1 MSAEIVTSDNIRPY
15 TAGNTKPSL
24 ASVAV
29 RSSRIGAVIGN
40 LCSTLVFIRCAGI
53 VQIPKKPHCFST
65 FASNR
70 CTSSQCMPRISPE
83 RAAVSMS
90 IIKAL
95 RPCPSLA
102 ISLLHQRRASL
113 SCRAGWFFTFVVLD
127 FEGNNAFRF
136 PDQAAGLGA
145 DMYFFT
151 IA

>member
-1 MSAEIVTSDNIRPY
+1 MRAERVISDNIRPLA
-15 TAGNTKPSL
+15 AGNTKPSL
-24 ASVAV
+24 ASMAL
-29 RSSRIGAVIGN
+29 RSSRIGAVIGT
-40 LCSTLVFIRCAGI
+40 LCSTFAFIRCAGI
-53 VQIPKKPHCFST
+53 VQIPQKPRCFST

>member
-1 MSAEIVTSDNIRPY
+1 MSAERVISDNIRPY
-15 TAGNTKPSL
+15 AAGNTKPSL
-24 ASVAV
+24 ASMAL
-29 RSSRIGAVIGN
+29 RSSRIGAVIGT
-40 LCSTLVFIRCAGI
+40 LCSTFAFIRCAGI
-53 VQIPKKPHCFST
+53 VQIPQKPRCFST

-83 RAAVSMS
+83 RAAVSVS